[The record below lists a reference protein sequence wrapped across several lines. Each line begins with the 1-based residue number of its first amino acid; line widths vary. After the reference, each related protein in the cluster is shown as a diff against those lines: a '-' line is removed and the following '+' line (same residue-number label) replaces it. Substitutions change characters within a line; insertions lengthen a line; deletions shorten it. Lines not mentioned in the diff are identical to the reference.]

1 MRLDEWDKRI
11 APRLNKIQ
19 GASGWLAYYAKDL
32 QSAINGLSA
41 RPAWETLAREYLN
54 NAESELMMAL
64 AVVRA
69 TRDTYDN
76 LPIIIEGRDEDS
88 FSHSQEHEHA
98 EH

>member
-19 GASGWLAYYAKDL
+19 GVAGWLEHYAKNL
-32 QSAINGLSA
+32 QSAVAGLDA

-54 NAESELMMAL
+54 NAERELMVAL

-69 TRDTYDN
+69 TRDVYDN
-76 LPIIIEGRDEDS
+76 LPVLVAHAEADS
-88 FSHSQEHEHA
+88 FTSQAAA
-98 EH
+98 E